1 MSELNNKQ
9 PNIYKEKKLGLLII
23 IIFIGGFLLWSSLA
37 TIESASIAQ
46 GKITVFGEDNIVEH
60 LEGGLVKHIYV
71 EEGDTVKAGQV
82 LVTLDKT
89 QAAVEADIDTQD
101 KIEMMIMEARLLA
114 EFNNQSSV
122 NYPKE
127 VLERKNQPEIQKL
140 IATQDSTFKA
150 DNEAF
155 ISNISIYQQRMDQV
169 QSQIEGANAQLEA
182 TKKQLFFINKEL
194 KDMRALAEERLIKQ
208 SELLALEREGAGL
221 TGQEGQQVSQIAA
234 LKESLGE
241 TQLQINAEWGKRR
254 KDILTDLRDV
264 QAKLTEARE
273 KNKAAQDRL
282 QRTEIKAPV
291 SGVIVNLKVNTV
303 GEVIKPGEVLMEIV
317 PKDEK
322 LIAMVK
328 VNPLDIDVVHKG
340 LTAKVRLSPYKPRT
354 TPMLLGVVTNV
365 SANVLKDEVTQKT
378 YYDATV
384 VINPDQL
391 RKLKNVE
398 LYPGMPVEVMIITN
412 KLSPLEYFFAPIK
425 RSFSRSFRED

>member
-1 MSELNNKQ
+1 MNELNNKQ
-9 PNIYKEKKLGLLII
+9 PNIYKEKKLGFLII
-23 IIFIGGFLLWSSLA
+23 IIFIGGFLLWASLA

-82 LVTLDKT
+82 LITLDKT
-89 QAAVEADIDTQD
+89 QAAVEADIDSQD

-114 EFNNQSSV
+114 ELNNQSIV

-150 DNEAF
+150 DNESF

-221 TGQEGQQVSQIAA
+221 TGQQGQQISQIAA

-241 TQLQINAEWGKRR
+241 TQLQINAEWDKRR

-264 QAKLTEARE
+264 QAKLTEAKE

-317 PKDEK
+317 PKGEK

-412 KLSPLEYFFAPIK
+412 KLSPLAYFFAPIK